1 MHLEDVIESFS
12 LQFNIHSRQIYQ
24 SARTPPGVPL
34 VPLGVVSPEGVLLGL
49 VVPGVVV
56 GLVVPGVVSV
66 GLVVP
71 GVVEPGGVEPG
82 VVSVGLVV
90 PGVVEPG
97 VVEPGVV
104 EPGLL
109 SVEPGS
115 VLGEL

>member
-56 GLVVPGVVSV
+56 GLVVPGVVV

-71 GVVEPGGVEPG
+71 GVVSVGLVVPG